1 MVCHRE
7 RSRLV
12 LRVLWSPV
20 VITLISTSTHIAPVL
35 FSQVF
40 GLAVSQS
47 HNERVIDDGR
57 VLITLWMIGRGKRK
71 SGVLR
76 EGSCQD
82 TSILVGAAL
91 GFS

>member
-7 RSRLV
+7 WSRLV
-12 LRVLWSPV
+12 LRVPWSPV
-20 VITLISTSTHIAPVL
+20 VITLTSTHIAPVL

-47 HNERVIDDGR
+47 HSEQVIDDGR
-57 VLITLWMIGRGKRK
+57 VLITLWTIGRGERK